1 MVLAA
6 GTLSPLANLR
16 KCLKES
22 TKNRAFYV
30 FPFRASFVTQS
41 FTQGVAIG
49 LDMFKPFQAI
59 SRGYLKLVRST
70 IMYHV

>member
-1 MVLAA
+1 MFCHSRV
-6 GTLSPLANLR
+6 SI
-16 KCLKES
+16 
-22 TKNRAFYV
+22 
-30 FPFRASFVTQS
+30 VTQS

-49 LDMFKPFQAI
+49 LDMFKPFQRI